1 MIETLIDSFVPLAVL
16 VLLGHVSYELFKY
29 IMSLQVSGKANQWVV
44 IVNNGKMKQAGI
56 GLSCMVSPGDEVAI
70 FPSKVNKIVFSTQ
83 QVTSE
88 MSGLEV
94 SAMICWTVNREAE
107 GPLRAYINL
116 GKDLERA
123 TPVKSNELITQM
135 ASAIV
140 RSRIAN
146 STMDEILKNRQ
157 ALRVA
162 IRDEMSVIT
171 KGWGV
176 WLETIEITDV
186 KILSGSLFT
195 DLQTTFREDQNKAA
209 TILKLDVETKLA
221 KEKATY
227 NLVQQKRDL
236 DQSLVN

>member
-1 MIETLIDSFVPLAVL
+1 
-16 VLLGHVSYELFKY
+16 
-29 IMSLQVSGKANQWVV
+29 
-44 IVNNGKMKQAGI
+44 
-56 GLSCMVSPGDEVAI
+56 
-70 FPSKVNKIVFSTQ
+70 
-83 QVTSE
+83 
-88 MSGLEV
+88 
-94 SAMICWTVNREAE
+94 
-107 GPLRAYINL
+107 
-116 GKDLERA
+116 
-123 TPVKSNELITQM
+123 
-135 ASAIV
+135 
-140 RSRIAN
+140 
-146 STMDEILKNRQ
+146 
-157 ALRVA
+157 
-162 IRDEMSVIT
+162 MSVIT

>member
-1 MIETLIDSFVPLAVL
+1 M
-16 VLLGHVSYELFKY
+16 
-29 IMSLQVSGKANQWVV
+29 
-44 IVNNGKMKQAGI
+44 
-56 GLSCMVSPGDEVAI
+56 
-70 FPSKVNKIVFSTQ
+70 
-83 QVTSE
+83 
-88 MSGLEV
+88 
-94 SAMICWTVNREAE
+94 
-107 GPLRAYINL
+107 
-116 GKDLERA
+116 
-123 TPVKSNELITQM
+123 
-135 ASAIV
+135 
-140 RSRIAN
+140 
-146 STMDEILKNRQ
+146 
-157 ALRVA
+157 A